1 MFIPL
6 HDSVALRHIRR
17 ARATALILAATVLLH
32 FLISSELFAPRGKI
46 DLGFGLIPA
55 VFFGSA
61 ILGPDILHVPAWLTP
76 VTSIFIHGSFWHL
89 AGNML
94 FLWVFGDNV
103 EDAMGHWRFAAFYL
117 LCGAGAGVAFA
128 LIYPASQSSLIGA
141 SGAIS
146 GVAVAYLLMY
156 PRARIVGLLLNV
168 LPVSISAAT
177 ILGLW
182 VAYQVIS
189 ALLIH
194 NSAVGWWAHVGGIA
208 AGALLL
214 GAFKRHEV
222 PLFGNR
228 TE

>member
-6 HDSVALRHIRR
+6 HDSVALKHMRR
-17 ARATALILAATVLLH
+17 AKATTLLLAVTVFLH
-32 FLISSELFAPRGKI
+32 LVIASEIFGPRGRI
-46 DLGFGLIPA
+46 DLGFGLIPS
-55 VFFGSA
+55 VLFGSA
-61 ILGPDILHVPAWLTP
+61 ILGPDVFHAPAWLTP
-76 VTSIFIHGSFWHL
+76 VTSVFIHGSFWHL

-103 EDAMGHWRFAAFYL
+103 EDAMGHWQFAIFYI
-117 LCGAGAGVAFA
+117 LCGAAAGLAFA
-128 LIYPASQSSLIGA
+128 LLYPASQSSLIGA

-156 PRARIVGLLLNV
+156 PKARIVGLLFNI

-182 VAYQVIS
+182 IAYQVLS
-189 ALLIH
+189 ALLIQE
-194 NSAVGWWAHVGGIA
+194 SVVGWWAHVGGIV

-214 GAFKRHEV
+214 GAFKRREV